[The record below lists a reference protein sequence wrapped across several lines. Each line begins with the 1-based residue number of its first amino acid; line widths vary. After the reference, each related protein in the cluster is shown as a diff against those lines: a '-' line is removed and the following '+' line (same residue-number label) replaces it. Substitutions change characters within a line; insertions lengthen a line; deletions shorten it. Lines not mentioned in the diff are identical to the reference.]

1 MWIHPFDAIM
11 WTICFLSPI
20 SVFINVYFVSLSDVE
35 AFARAMQGS
44 KGDSKEKKED
54 DEDMSLD

>member
-1 MWIHPFDAIM
+1 M
-11 WTICFLSPI
+11 C
-20 SVFINVYFVSLSDVE
+20 VCVSDVE

-44 KGDSKEKKED
+44 RAEKKDE

>member
-1 MWIHPFDAIM
+1 MQP
-11 WTICFLSPI
+11 CELFLFSLAYFFY
-20 SVFINVYFVSLSDVE
+20 VFINVYCVSLSDVE

>member
-1 MWIHPFDAIM
+1 MVFWSLCDL
-11 WTICFLSPI
+11 LSAC
-20 SVFINVYFVSLSDVE
+20 VSDVE

-44 KGDSKEKKED
+44 KGEKKDD